1 MVIDCIKLLLLKFLF
16 KCIQVLFIDLS
27 VRSLFYLFGIRL
39 FFLIFKSRS
48 VILLSLLICCEDS
61 TVFKLY
67 VNRVS
72 VSYSVVSFSVFSSS
86 LGLYVFGSSSVVSM
100 SYVVNEVL
108 SKLCVGGAVIFKSCA
123 VDEVT
128 SKSHSILVSVGRV
141 LVVLHFS
148 TSYEPVLYIWMRLG
162 VFL

>member
-1 MVIDCIKLLLLKFLF
+1 M
-16 KCIQVLFIDLS
+16 
-27 VRSLFYLFGIRL
+27 
-39 FFLIFKSRS
+39 
-48 VILLSLLICCEDS
+48 
-61 TVFKLY
+61 
-67 VNRVS
+67 S